1 IPGDKDERF
10 SMSYLAANLS
20 QEVNGVSW
28 LHGEVSRKMFV
39 DLWQGYFPGELHV
52 GYVTNGVHYP
62 TWTCPEIRSLLEH
75 NVKDKTYQN
84 NPVWEN
90 IYHTSDEK
98 LWSVTNAQR
107 EKLIN
112 YIRERL
118 ANPQIVKYESPRHV
132 VEIQEKLRSD
142 VLTIGFARRFATYKR
157 AHLLIRD
164 LDRLNNIVNNKEMPV
179 QFIFAGKAHPNDK
192 AGQDLI
198 RKLVEVSKLPAFV
211 GKFLFLQN
219 YDMDLASKM
228 VQGVDIWLNTPT
240 RPLEASGTSGMKA
253 VMNGA
258 LHFSVLD
265 GWWVEG
271 YQKGAGWA
279 LPMER
284 TYIQQE
290 FQDELDAEMIYTML
304 ENEIIPMF
312 YRRNDD
318 GVPEEWVSC
327 LKKSIA
333 SVASQFTTTRMMED
347 YEERF
352 YYKLYLRSNRLAEND
367 YELAKRLAAFK
378 RKVARNWESLEIIT
392 AEQFDTSRQAIVLGK
407 EYTSEV
413 VLDLGSLNPD
423 EVGVELVIVELVEN
437 GDITVKHAQE
447 FDLEHV
453 EETRAIYHLAFTPND
468 PGVYDAGI

>member
-1 IPGDKDERF
+1 
-10 SMSYLAANLS
+10 
-20 QEVNGVSW
+20 
-28 LHGEVSRKMFV
+28 
-39 DLWQGYFPGELHV
+39 
-52 GYVTNGVHYP
+52 
-62 TWTCPEIRSLLEH
+62 
-75 NVKDKTYQN
+75 
-84 NPVWEN
+84 
-90 IYHTSDEK
+90 
-98 LWSVTNAQR
+98 
-107 EKLIN
+107 
-112 YIRERL
+112 
-118 ANPQIVKYESPRHV
+118 
-132 VEIQEKLRSD
+132 
-142 VLTIGFARRFATYKR
+142 
-157 AHLLIRD
+157 
-164 LDRLNNIVNNKEMPV
+164 
-179 QFIFAGKAHPNDK
+179 
-192 AGQDLI
+192 
-198 RKLVEVSKLPAFV
+198 
-211 GKFLFLQN
+211 
-219 YDMDLASKM
+219 
-228 VQGVDIWLNTPT
+228 
-240 RPLEASGTSGMKA
+240 MKA

-352 YYKLYLRSNRLAEND
+352 YHKLYLRSNRLAEND

-468 PGVYDAGI
+468 PGVYDAGIRIYAKNKELPHRMDFNLVRWV

>member
-1 IPGDKDERF
+1 
-10 SMSYLAANLS
+10 
-20 QEVNGVSW
+20 
-28 LHGEVSRKMFV
+28 
-39 DLWQGYFPGELHV
+39 
-52 GYVTNGVHYP
+52 
-62 TWTCPEIRSLLEH
+62 
-75 NVKDKTYQN
+75 
-84 NPVWEN
+84 
-90 IYHTSDEK
+90 
-98 LWSVTNAQR
+98 
-107 EKLIN
+107 
-112 YIRERL
+112 
-118 ANPQIVKYESPRHV
+118 
-132 VEIQEKLRSD
+132 
-142 VLTIGFARRFATYKR
+142 
-157 AHLLIRD
+157 
-164 LDRLNNIVNNKEMPV
+164 
-179 QFIFAGKAHPNDK
+179 
-192 AGQDLI
+192 
-198 RKLVEVSKLPAFV
+198 
-211 GKFLFLQN
+211 
-219 YDMDLASKM
+219 MDLASKM

-352 YYKLYLRSNRLAEND
+352 YHKLYLRSNRLAEND

-468 PGVYDAGI
+468 PGVYDAGIRIYAKNKELPHRMDFNLVRWV